1 MALIRWRPGWAAPAR
16 HPFSELE
23 HVRRQMDDLW
33 DSVFGSRRGPRVAGV
48 FPALNIYEN
57 QEALTVTAEVPGM
70 GPEDLHIEV
79 EENNLIL
86 RGERK
91 IAHEE
96 EKVSYHRREREA
108 GTFHRIFS
116 LPVAVDASQVRAT
129 CRNGVLE
136 VLLPKAPEAR
146 PTKIEVTSA

>member
-1 MALIRWRPGWAAPAR
+1 
-16 HPFSELE
+16 
-23 HVRRQMDDLW
+23 MDSLW
-33 DSVFGSRRGPRVAGV
+33 DSVFGSRRASRAAGV

-57 QEALTVTAEVPGM
+57 EEALTVTAEVPGM
-70 GPEDLHIEV
+70 GPEDLQIEV
-79 EENNLIL
+79 EDNNLIL

-91 IAHEE
+91 IAHED

-116 LPVAVDASQVRAT
+116 LPVPVDTAKVKAT

-146 PTKIEVTSA
+146 PTKIEVVSA